1 VAVPSLPIEIAVE
14 AETVDS
20 GVENGDSEVEIVAAV
35 GYLDVQSALG
45 IENPA
50 DPDAIAQPWW

>member
-1 VAVPSLPIEIAVE
+1 MAVPSPIEIAVGT
-14 AETVDS
+14 ETADS
-20 GVENGDSEVEIVAAV
+20 GVESWDSEAEIVAAV

-50 DPDAIAQPWW
+50 DPDAIGQPWW